1 MTPLKFQ
8 LAAIRFSGLSGDSH
22 IHELDITPVKGGLIN
37 HSFLVRPAHSQ
48 AFLLQQ
54 INKSVFK
61 DPVGVQENYLKIWN
75 QGQHLRLPTP
85 IFFNGNQSLF
95 VDSTG
100 ECWRAFE
107 FIENTNSPAVATKA
121 SQAFATAKTFGSFTA
136 AFTGFDSSVLK
147 TSIPDFHNLLLRY
160 EQYTAALQGATG
172 ELISKAGTSLQ
183 QLSERSNY
191 KDFYES
197 VIADPDNYHK
207 RVMHHDAKIANVLF
221 DKLTE
226 EVVCTVDFDTVMPGY
241 YFSDLGDMIRSM
253 ACNHDENYL
262 GKEPIQ
268 IRPDYYEAIVDGYLM
283 VMREHL
289 SAKEVDNIHYSGLIM
304 IYMQAL
310 RFMSDYLQH
319 DVYYHTEYPGQ
330 NLDRARNQ
338 IALLTSLEYYLK
350 EQHQETA
357 LAHKLAK

>member
-1 MTPLKFQ
+1 MTSSKFQ
-8 LAAIRFSGLSGDSH
+8 SAAIRFSGISGESH
-22 IHELDITPVKGGLIN
+22 IHELDITPIKGGLIN
-37 HSFLVRPAHSQ
+37 QSFLVRPAHSPG
-48 AFLLQQ
+48 FLLQQ

-61 DPVGVQENYLKIWN
+61 DPVGIQENYLKIWK
-75 QGQHLRLPTP
+75 QGQHLQLPTP
-85 IFFNGNQSLF
+85 IFFSGNQSLF
-95 VDSTG
+95 VDNSG

-136 AFTGFDSSVLK
+136 AFTGFDSSTLK
-147 TSIPDFHNLLLRY
+147 TAIPDFHNLLLRY
-160 EQYTAALQGATG
+160 EQYTAALEGSSR
-172 ELISKAGTSLQ
+172 ELIQKAGASLQ
-183 QLSERSNY
+183 LLSERSNY

-197 VIADPDNYHK
+197 VIADPINYHK

-221 DKLTE
+221 DKGTG
-226 EVVCTVDFDTVMPGY
+226 EVVCPVDFDTVMPGY

-262 GKEPIQ
+262 GTESIQ
-268 IRPDYYEAIVDGYLM
+268 IRPDYYEAIVEGYLL
-283 VMREHL
+283 VMNEHL
-289 SAKEVDNIHYSGLIM
+289 STKEIENIHYSGLIM

-310 RFMSDYLQH
+310 RFMSDFLQH

-338 IALLTSLEYYLK
+338 IALLLSLELYLK
-350 EQHQETA
+350 EHHHETSMA
-357 LAHKLAK
+357 YLLEK